1 MKSKTSRRLCQ
12 GMTLI
17 EVLVAFVILGMVMA
31 VIMRINATALRNHD
45 VSKGYLAALQVAESR
60 LESAGLEN
68 DSPTLIQRG
77 TEANNIRWEFSRRL
91 YLEDLQLRG
100 AIGSLGHEEAH
111 LGAGPRPEGVGCRT
125 QEARSGRSPAN
136 AGSSIR
142 RRAYPSASKNAA

>member
-91 YLEDLQLRG
+91 YLDWSEQRLQGLPATPVEERISVTWDEETVPRQLSLSRVNLIYRG
-100 AIGSLGHEEAH
+100 
-111 LGAGPRPEGVGCRT
+111 R
-125 QEARSGRSPAN
+125 
-136 AGSSIR
+136 
-142 RRAYPSASKNAA
+142 